1 MKGTPSKK
9 RLIVL
14 CLLCAALL
22 TGCYQD
28 RDPWPASGDSSQT
41 AATPVPEVTPITELA
56 PTPTPA
62 PLSTSEPQGVPLTE
76 PPNLN
81 AVPAYNG

>member
-28 RDPWPASGDSSQT
+28 RDPWPASGDSSQAT
-41 AATPVPEVTPITELA
+41 VTPVPEATLITELA

-62 PLSTSEPQGVPLTE
+62 ALPTSEPQDVPLTE
-76 PPNLN
+76 PPDTN